1 MLKTTIIRL
10 IPCEYI
16 IWFLFC
22 VRIVVGRFISYMLI
36 FVLLALFAGSTKDN
50 ITEDRLKIRNL
61 IKGKEH
67 QGIAL
72 SISRYIDKY
81 GTDGEVKQFQIQ
93 WYRQLKKDHFD
104 SSILTTRMVKY
115 KEAPVKGRCSA
126 GELDTMEFYSFKQN
140 LNFVRLI
147 AGLSPVQDIDKE
159 SSVNCQKAAW
169 CLTANNRITHNIPKT
184 YKCYTPG
191 AASAASRANLSYGYS
206 AGRALLGLLRD
217 EGSSNISV
225 GHRRWLLNPSLT
237 FPGYGLTD
245 KVMVV
250 QVFGQKSNFR
260 KVYKDLAEYEERGI
274 AWPVAGI
281 HPKFLATKRFSFSL
295 AKASFKNCT
304 ITVRKNGKLI
314 SIKRYPLKPN
324 FANPTVV
331 FEVNDFPKDGDL
343 YQISIRNVLAK
354 GNVKKNFTYS
364 TTIKDL

>member
-191 AASAASRANLSYGYS
+191 RCLS
-206 AGRALLGLLRD
+206 
-217 EGSSNISV
+217 
-225 GHRRWLLNPSLT
+225 
-237 FPGYGLTD
+237 
-245 KVMVV
+245 
-250 QVFGQKSNFR
+250 
-260 KVYKDLAEYEERGI
+260 
-274 AWPVAGI
+274 
-281 HPKFLATKRFSFSL
+281 SFSGQFIVWVL
-295 AKASFKNCT
+295 GRKSAS
-304 ITVRKNGKLI
+304 GL
-314 SIKRYPLKPN
+314 IKRRRFIQY
-324 FANPTVV
+324 FCRSSQVV
-331 FEVNDFPKDGDL
+331 AEPIAD
-343 YQISIRNVLAK
+343 ISGIWTN
-354 GNVKKNFTYS
+354 G
-364 TTIKDL
+364 